1 MVVSREEKERIARV
15 KLQQIYENSNAKERV
30 ALGKTLGFRGSNRS
44 IRNSVQRLATRGR
57 TRGNIRPG
65 LFGTINRSYGAL
77 SGKGGRLENKELGN
91 IGTGD
96 KIKITNNFKPYV
108 LPFQEIWNR
117 TSPSL
122 LLDINFR
129 ISAFVACVIQEE
141 KEIEGKKFFYFEIKE
156 FPIYTDETSK
166 DFVKLIESLQDRVD
180 DLFKPIWERKYQGL
194 TQTSFGM
201 IKAVAFSRE
210 GAGEMKDYFEKMLEV
225 VLEVPTQINGD
236 FGVTLT
242 SVKQLKDPNDPK
254 KLLPRVYV

>member
-77 SGKGGRLENKELGN
+77 AGKGGRLENKELGN

-108 LPFQEIWNR
+108 LPFQDIWNR

-122 LLDINFR
+122 LLDSNFR
-129 ISAFVACVIQEE
+129 ISAFVACVIEE
-141 KEIEGKKFFYFEIKE
+141 EPIFEIKE
-156 FPIYTDETSK
+156 FAIYTDETSK
-166 DFVKLIESLQDRVD
+166 DFVKLVESLQDRVD
-180 DLFKPIWERKYQGL
+180 DLFKPIRDRKYQGL

-201 IKAVAFSRE
+201 IRAVAFSRE
-210 GAGEMKDYFEKMLEV
+210 GALEMKDYFEELTQFN
-225 VLEVPTQINGD
+225 LEVPTQINGD

-242 SVKQLKDPNDPK
+242 SVRQLRNPENPK
-254 KLLPRVYV
+254 KLLPRLYV

>member
-15 KLQQIYENSNAKERV
+15 KLQQIYENSNAKQRV

-108 LPFQEIWNR
+108 LPFQDIWNR

-122 LLDINFR
+122 LLDSNFR
-129 ISAFVACVIQEE
+129 ISAFVACVIEE
-141 KEIEGKKFFYFEIKE
+141 EPIFEIKE
-156 FPIYTDETSK
+156 FAIYTDETSK
-166 DFVKLIESLQDRVD
+166 DFVKLVESLQDRVD
-180 DLFKPIWERKYQGL
+180 DLFKPIRDRKYQGL
-194 TQTSFGM
+194 TQTSVGM

-210 GAGEMKDYFEKMLEV
+210 GAGEMKEYFEKMLDV
-225 VLEVPTQINGD
+225 ALEVPSQINGD

-242 SVKQLKDPNDPK
+242 SVRQLRDPENPK

>member
-108 LPFQEIWNR
+108 LPFQDIWNR

-122 LLDINFR
+122 LLDSNFR
-129 ISAFVACVIQEE
+129 ISAFVACVIEE
-141 KEIEGKKFFYFEIKE
+141 EPIFEIKE
-156 FPIYTDETSK
+156 FAIYTDETSK
-166 DFVKLIESLQDRVD
+166 DFVKLVESLQDRVD
-180 DLFKPIWERKYQGL
+180 DLFKPIRDRKYQGL

-201 IKAVAFSRE
+201 IRAVAFSRE
-210 GAGEMKDYFEKMLEV
+210 GALEMKEYFEELTQFN
-225 VLEVPTQINGD
+225 LEVPTQINGD

-242 SVKQLKDPNDPK
+242 SVRQLRNPENPK

>member
-15 KLQQIYENSNAKERV
+15 KLQQIYENSNAKQRV

-108 LPFQEIWNR
+108 LPFQDIWNR

-122 LLDINFR
+122 LLDSNFR
-129 ISAFVACVIQEE
+129 ISAFVACVIEE
-141 KEIEGKKFFYFEIKE
+141 EPIFEIKE
-156 FPIYTDETSK
+156 FAIYTDETSK
-166 DFVKLIESLQDRVD
+166 DFVKLVESLQDRVD
-180 DLFKPIWERKYQGL
+180 DLFKPIRDRKYQGL

-201 IKAVAFSRE
+201 IRAVAFSRE
-210 GAGEMKDYFEKMLEV
+210 GALEMKEYFEELTQFN
-225 VLEVPTQINGD
+225 LEVPTQINGD

-242 SVKQLKDPNDPK
+242 SVRQLRDPENPK

>member
-77 SGKGGRLENKELGN
+77 AGKGGRLENKELGN

-122 LLDINFR
+122 LLDSNFR
-129 ISAFVACVIQEE
+129 ISAFVACVIEE
-141 KEIEGKKFFYFEIKE
+141 EPIFEIKE
-156 FPIYTDETSK
+156 FAIYTDETSK
-166 DFVKLIESLQDRVD
+166 DFVKLVESLQDRVD
-180 DLFKPIWERKYQGL
+180 DLFKPIRDRKYQGL

-201 IKAVAFSRE
+201 IRAVAFSRE
-210 GAGEMKDYFEKMLEV
+210 GALEMKDYFEELTQFN
-225 VLEVPTQINGD
+225 LEVPTQINGD

-242 SVKQLKDPNDPK
+242 SVRQLRNPENPK

>member
-77 SGKGGRLENKELGN
+77 AGKGGRLENKELGN

-108 LPFQEIWNR
+108 LPFQDIWNR

-122 LLDINFR
+122 LLDSNFR
-129 ISAFVACVIQEE
+129 ISAFVACVIEE
-141 KEIEGKKFFYFEIKE
+141 EPIFEIKE
-156 FPIYTDETSK
+156 FAIYTDETSK
-166 DFVKLIESLQDRVD
+166 DFVKLVESLQDRVD
-180 DLFKPIWERKYQGL
+180 DLFKPIRDRKYQGL

-201 IKAVAFSRE
+201 IRAVAFSRE
-210 GAGEMKDYFEKMLEV
+210 GALEMKDYFEELTQFN
-225 VLEVPTQINGD
+225 LEVPTQINGD

-242 SVKQLKDPNDPK
+242 SVRQLRNPENTK

>member
-77 SGKGGRLENKELGN
+77 AGKGGRLENKELGN

-122 LLDINFR
+122 LLDSNFR
-129 ISAFVACVIQEE
+129 ISAFVACVIEE
-141 KEIEGKKFFYFEIKE
+141 EPIFEIKE
-156 FPIYTDETSK
+156 FAIYTDETSK
-166 DFVKLIESLQDRVD
+166 DFVKLVESLQDRVD
-180 DLFKPIWERKYQGL
+180 DLFKPIRDRKYQGL

-201 IKAVAFSRE
+201 IRAVAFSRE
-210 GAGEMKDYFEKMLEV
+210 GALEMKDYFEELTQFN
-225 VLEVPTQINGD
+225 LEVPTQINGD

-242 SVKQLKDPNDPK
+242 SVRQLRNPENPK
-254 KLLPRVYV
+254 KLLPRLYV

>member
-15 KLQQIYENSNAKERV
+15 KLQQIYENSNAKQRV

-77 SGKGGRLENKELGN
+77 AGKGGRLENKELGN

-108 LPFQEIWNR
+108 LPFQDIWNR

-122 LLDINFR
+122 LLDSNFR
-129 ISAFVACVIQEE
+129 ISAFVACVIEE
-141 KEIEGKKFFYFEIKE
+141 EPIFEIKE
-156 FPIYTDETSK
+156 FAIYTDETSK
-166 DFVKLIESLQDRVD
+166 DFVKLVESLQDRVD
-180 DLFKPIWERKYQGL
+180 DLFKPIRDRKYQGL

-201 IKAVAFSRE
+201 IRAVAFSRE
-210 GAGEMKDYFEKMLEV
+210 GALEMKEYFEELTQFN
-225 VLEVPTQINGD
+225 LEVPTQINGD

-242 SVKQLKDPNDPK
+242 SVRQLRDPENPK

>member
-77 SGKGGRLENKELGN
+77 AGKGGRLENKELGN

-108 LPFQEIWNR
+108 LPFQDIWNR

-122 LLDINFR
+122 LLDSNFR
-129 ISAFVACVIQEE
+129 ISAFVACVIEE
-141 KEIEGKKFFYFEIKE
+141 EPIFEIKE
-156 FPIYTDETSK
+156 FAIYTDETSK
-166 DFVKLIESLQDRVD
+166 DFVKLVESLQDRVD
-180 DLFKPIWERKYQGL
+180 DLFKPIRDRKYQGL

-201 IKAVAFSRE
+201 IRAVAFSRE
-210 GAGEMKDYFEKMLEV
+210 GALEMKDYFEELTQFN
-225 VLEVPTQINGD
+225 LEVPTQINGD

-242 SVKQLKDPNDPK
+242 SVRQLRNPENPK